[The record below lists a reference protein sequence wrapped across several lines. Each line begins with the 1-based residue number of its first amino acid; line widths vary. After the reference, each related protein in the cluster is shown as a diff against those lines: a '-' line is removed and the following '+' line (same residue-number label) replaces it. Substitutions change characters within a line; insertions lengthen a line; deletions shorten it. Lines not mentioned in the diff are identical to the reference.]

1 MVDIDC
7 RCKCKK
13 EKNSCKTTRNAE
25 KLNMTTLVYKK
36 KIEYAKNF
44 LSSFTFKIWKN
55 RFDAYGVFI
64 IIFKYIHNDKFNNTY
79 TCIEYIHYPYLI
91 ITYN

>member
-7 RCKCKK
+7 RYKCKK

-25 KLNMTTLVYKK
+25 KLNMTTLVLDIKE

-55 RFDAYGVFI
+55 RFDAYGVSLFSNIFI
-64 IIFKYIHNDKFNNTY
+64 AINSIILIHV
-79 TCIEYIHYPYLI
+79 
-91 ITYN
+91 

>member
-7 RCKCKK
+7 RYKCKK

-25 KLNMTTLVYKK
+25 KLNMTTLVLDIKE

-55 RFDAYGVFI
+55 RFDAYGVSLFSNIFI
-64 IIFKYIHNDKFNNTY
+64 AINSIILTHV
-79 TCIEYIHYPYLI
+79 
-91 ITYN
+91 